1 MTILRNL
8 SVPWVLRSLH
18 VGCWEHKLFQ
28 SLNEVQEHCLVYGF
42 PGVLSLSRW
51 RFILSLW
58 SFVPSCTHVHS
69 KSQGIPSADLWV
81 SLSVQLH
88 FLQYSAL
95 KILESSAC
103 WPPISNTNPM
113 RHLGSLS
120 LCCSLELPTGS
131 KLGQLWGTLELFT
144 FSQESQCWLACC
156 PVSENNYFI
165 YFIQFSDCCGGRVV
179 LIIANPTWPGGEVS
193 HLYFNL
199 YFPDCCIIFITYLFA
214 IWVSSSVNCL
224 SISFTLLFYWVVF
237 SFT

>member
-1 MTILRNL
+1 MHTCALKESRDSL
-8 SVPWVLRSLH
+8 CRSLS
-18 VGCWEHKLFQ
+18 F
-28 SLNEVQEHCLVYGF
+28 SLCAAPF
-42 PGVLSLSRW
+42 SPVLCSENPR
-51 RFILSLW
+51 ILSLLT
-58 SFVPSCTHVHS
+58 SNLKHQPNETFVLC
-69 KSQGIPSADLWV
+69 
-81 SLSVQLH
+81 
-88 FLQYSAL
+88 
-95 KILESSAC
+95 
-103 WPPISNTNPM
+103 
-113 RHLGSLS
+113 LGSLS